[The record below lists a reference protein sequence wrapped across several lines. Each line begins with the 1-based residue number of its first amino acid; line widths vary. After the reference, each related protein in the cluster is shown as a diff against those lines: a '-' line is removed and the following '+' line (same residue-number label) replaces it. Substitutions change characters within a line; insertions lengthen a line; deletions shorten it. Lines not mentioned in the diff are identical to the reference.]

1 MTTRIKDGKRM
12 AIIAEFIKTGKSP
25 DGFKVIEIKENK
37 YRVQKIKNEREALE
51 AKKERL
57 QKKLDEIN
65 KQLETK
71 EEKKEEVKEED

>member
-1 MTTRIKDGKRM
+1 MTTRIKDGKRL

-25 DGFKVIEIKENK
+25 DGFKVVEVGDNK
-37 YRVQKIKNEREALE
+37 YRVQRIKSEREALE

-57 QKKLDEIN
+57 QKKLNEIN

-71 EEKKEEVKEED
+71 EEKKEEEE